1 MRFEHDIIF
10 SPHVPSLTQ
19 WIIEIVCFI
28 YNILSRYSNDSNT
41 AEVFVIRLLSMKLV
55 S

>member
-1 MRFEHDIIF
+1 MRFEHDIF
-10 SPHVPSLTQ
+10 FPPHVPSFTQ

-28 YNILSRYSNDSNT
+28 YNVLSRYSNDSHT
-41 AEVFVIRLLSMKLV
+41 AEVLIIRLLSMKLV